1 VHQAKGIY
9 KVFPGLILV
18 FMCDSWCKVHPISQK
33 KKKRKHVRSSGQ
45 AGFQS
50 SGEKLSSVHP
60 WNSFEPFN
68 IVMPY
73 VGFPNSKSSP

>member
-1 VHQAKGIY
+1 MHFLVQGSAP
-9 KVFPGLILV
+9 FPI
-18 FMCDSWCKVHPISQK
+18 KETKQ
-33 KKKRKHVRSSGQ
+33 VRSSGQ

-50 SGEKLSSVHP
+50 SGEKLSGVHP